1 MIWVKNFLYVF
12 YYFILFFFYRGHK
25 SYIICAAILDTFV
38 FTGSADMTIKKWSLT
53 TNECLFTYESHTSKI
68 HKILATENLL
78 FTTSNDKTAKVWH
91 TNLTKQA
98 NRDRPLIR
106 TFKVYY
112 LLDKYLGIHIY
123 LVVVNSYVYT
133 NIQYYIVMKIFKYFY
148 FVTYTNRYSQFDRHQ
163 NIVQIMYL
171 SMSSN

>member
-1 MIWVKNFLYVF
+1 MSYITIVQD
-12 YYFILFFFYRGHK
+12 LFEFGARDPKSCLKVDFFHFRGHK

-38 FTGSADMTIKKWSLT
+38 FTGSADTTIKKWSLT

-78 FTTSNDKTAKVWH
+78 FSTSNDKTAKVWH

-106 TFKVYY
+106 TFKV
-112 LLDKYLGIHIY
+112 
-123 LVVVNSYVYT
+123 S
-133 NIQYYIVMKIFKYFY
+133 
-148 FVTYTNRYSQFDRHQ
+148 
-163 NIVQIMYL
+163 
-171 SMSSN
+171 SM

>member
-1 MIWVKNFLYVF
+1 MARWYWLEGRLCLSNYLLI
-12 YYFILFFFYRGHK
+12 FFFHFRGHK
-25 SYIICAAILDTFV
+25 AYITCAAILDTFV
-38 FTGSADMTIKKWSLT
+38 FTGSADTTIKKWSLT

-106 TFKVYY
+106 TFKV
-112 LLDKYLGIHIY
+112 L
-123 LVVVNSYVYT
+123 
-133 NIQYYIVMKIFKYFY
+133 
-148 FVTYTNRYSQFDRHQ
+148 
-163 NIVQIMYL
+163 
-171 SMSSN
+171 

>member
-1 MIWVKNFLYVF
+1 MKNHLNLNVLEFLCKCNKKMMWVKFFIIF

-91 TNLTKQA
+91 TNLIKQA

-106 TFKVYY
+106 TFKVCTKYLNSY
-112 LLDKYLGIHIY
+112 LLIISMLGHDH
-123 LVVVNSYVYT
+123 L
-133 NIQYYIVMKIFKYFY
+133 
-148 FVTYTNRYSQFDRHQ
+148 
-163 NIVQIMYL
+163 
-171 SMSSN
+171 